1 MKGSLAEGVL
11 PGVLRDL
18 YVGRK
23 SGLLH
28 FLRDD
33 ERRSVRFRHGHIIN
47 ADTNVQRERL
57 GETLVRLGQL
67 TQQDLDRATEVVTRD
82 NKRLGAVLQ
91 ELGIMDLGRVEDAL
105 ALQVREL
112 LLIVMGWSEGEYAFE
127 EEDPHAAPQG
137 EITLKLS
144 TGEMILEA
152 VRRIE
157 DPDVVRYAMG
167 DIDRVLAPSGDP
179 LLRFQRIALSPT
191 DGFVLSRVDGTLS
204 AREIV
209 QMSPLDPAETQ
220 RSLFGLLCTGVI
232 EPVAGSSKPRPQPG
246 AGRPAV
252 KSPAAPPRA
261 IPPVEASALP
271 PTSRP
276 AAPWSS
282 GRMQP
287 LASDEPG
294 AGSPPSSSGPSLSPN
309 ATRPAGPA
317 ATLPASASFPADPAK
332 RKEVEERRREIEEA
346 YRLLKAKNHFELLE
360 VPRAS
365 NEAQIKDAYFR
376 LARRFHPDAHHDPS
390 LTDLRDK
397 LEAVFIRLGEAY
409 EVLRSP
415 KTRGNYEAS
424 LTRPASVP
432 GPAMPSAPQASAP
445 PVNHD
450 YEVSVATE
458 NVGRA
463 EKQMAE
469 AKYWDAIQLLEPAI
483 PLLTGKPKQR
493 ARLNLARCFAKNPN
507 WLRRA
512 EDLLQSVVQEDPKNA
527 DAYFELGLI
536 YKGGG
541 LKSRALS
548 VFRKAL
554 EIRPEHGGAQ
564 QELLGLG
571 SGKGDA
577 EPPPSG
583 GLLKKLF
590 RKQ

>member
-18 YVGRK
+18 YVGRR

-28 FLRDD
+28 FLRDG

-47 ADTNVQRERL
+47 ADTNVARERL

-67 TQQDLDRATEVVTRD
+67 SQQDLDRATEAVVRD
-82 NKRLGAVLQ
+82 KKRLGLVLE
-91 ELGIMDLGRVEDAL
+91 ELGIMNLGRVEDAL
-105 ALQVREL
+105 ALQVREV
-112 LLIVMGWSEGEYAFE
+112 LLIVMGWTEGEYAFD
-127 EEDPHAAPQG
+127 EEDPLTAPQG

-152 VRRIE
+152 VRRVE
-157 DPDVVRYAMG
+157 DPDVIRYALG

-204 AREIV
+204 AREII

-232 EPVAGSSKPRPQPG
+232 EAIVGSSKPRPKPGPDRPGVKVAVTSAATPPDAEAQP
-246 AGRPAV
+246 
-252 KSPAAPPRA
+252 
-261 IPPVEASALP
+261 LP

-282 GRMQP
+282 GRLQP

-294 AGSPPSSSGPSLSPN
+294 AGRPLSPSP
-309 ATRPAGPA
+309 TGGDPQQAGTAPA
-317 ATLPASASFPADPAK
+317 ASPTLPSDPGK
-332 RKEVEERRREIEEA
+332 RKEVEDRRREIEEA
-346 YRLLKAKNHFELLE
+346 YRLLKARNHFEVLE

-365 NEAQIKDAYFR
+365 NEAQIKDAYFK

-390 LTDLRDK
+390 LTDLREK

-409 EVLRSP
+409 EVLRNP

-424 LTRPASVP
+424 LPRPAS
-432 GPAMPSAPQASAP
+432 PAGSAVASPQAPTAAP
-445 PVNHD
+445 DRD
-450 YEVSVATE
+450 YELRWATE
-458 NVGRA
+458 SAGRA
-463 EKQMAE
+463 ERYIAE

-483 PLLTGKPKQR
+483 PLLEGRPKQR
-493 ARLNLARCFAKNPN
+493 ARVSLARCFAKNPN

-512 EDLLQSVVQEDPKNA
+512 EDLLQLVVQEDPKNA

-548 VFRKAL
+548 VLRKTL
-554 EIRPEHGGAQ
+554 EIRPEHEGAR
-564 QELLGLG
+564 QELLALDGG
-571 SGKGDA
+571 REDP
-577 EPPPSG
+577 EPPATG
-583 GLLKKLF
+583 GILKKWF
-590 RKQ
+590 GKQ

>member
-1 MKGSLAEGVL
+1 MA
-11 PGVLRDL
+11 
-18 YVGRK
+18 
-23 SGLLH
+23 
-28 FLRDD
+28 
-33 ERRSVRFRHGHIIN
+33 
-47 ADTNVQRERL
+47 
-57 GETLVRLGQL
+57 
-67 TQQDLDRATEVVTRD
+67 
-82 NKRLGAVLQ
+82 
-91 ELGIMDLGRVEDAL
+91 LGRVEDAL
-105 ALQVREL
+105 ALQVREV

-127 EEDPHAAPQG
+127 EEDPLTAPQG

-157 DPDVVRYAMG
+157 DPDVIRYALG

-179 LLRFQRIALSPT
+179 LLRFQRIALSPN

-204 AREIV
+204 AREII
-209 QMSPLDPAETQ
+209 QMSPLEPAETQ
-220 RSLFGLLCTGVI
+220 KSLFGLLCTGVI
-232 EPVAGSSKPRPQPG
+232 EPVPGSSKPRPQPG
-246 AGRPAV
+246 AGRAAARGQAAP
-252 KSPAAPPRA
+252 SPAT
-261 IPPVEASALP
+261 PPVEASALP

-276 AAPWSS
+276 PAPWSS

-294 AGSPPSSSGPSLSPN
+294 AASPPSGSGPPPLSPN
-309 ATRPAGPA
+309 AYTPAGPA
-317 ATLPASASFPADPAK
+317 ATLPASVILPADPAK
-332 RKEVEERRREIEEA
+332 RKQVEERRREIEEA
-346 YRLLKAKNHFELLE
+346 YQVLKAKNHFELLE

-376 LARRFHPDAHHDPS
+376 LARRFHPDAHHDPT

-409 EVLRSP
+409 EVLRHP

-424 LTRPASVP
+424 LPRPASGS
-432 GPAMPSAPQASAP
+432 GPAMPSEPQASSPAWDR
-445 PVNHD
+445 D
-450 YEVSVATE
+450 YEVRLAAE
-458 NVGRA
+458 NAVRA
-463 EKQMAE
+463 ERQIAE

-507 WLRRA
+507 WQRRA
-512 EDLLQSVVQEDPKNA
+512 EDLLQLVVQEDPKNA

-541 LKSRALS
+541 LRSRALS

-554 EIRPEHGGAQ
+554 EIRPEHEGAH

-571 SGKGDA
+571 PDKDDS
-577 EPPPSG
+577 EPPAGG
-583 GLLKKLF
+583 GLFKKLF
-590 RKQ
+590 GKQ

>member
-47 ADTNVQRERL
+47 ADTNVRRERL

-67 TQQDLDRATEVVTRD
+67 TQQDLDRATEVVIRD
-82 NKRLGAVLQ
+82 KKRLGAALQ

-105 ALQVREL
+105 ALQVREV

-157 DPDVVRYAMG
+157 DPDVVRYALG
-167 DIDRVLAPSGDP
+167 DIDRALAPSSDP

-246 AGRPAV
+246 AGRPAA
-252 KSPAAPPRA
+252 KSPAAPPPA
-261 IPPVEASALP
+261 VPPGETSALP

-294 AGSPPSSSGPSLSPN
+294 AGSPPYSSGPPLLSPN
-309 ATRPAGPA
+309 VTMPGPA
-317 ATLPASASFPADPAK
+317 AAAAAVFPADPAK
-332 RKEVEERRREIEEA
+332 RKQVEERRREIEDA
-346 YRLLKAKNHFELLE
+346 YRVLKAKNHFELLE

-424 LTRPASVP
+424 LPRPAS

-450 YEVSVATE
+450 YEVSVATD

-512 EDLLQSVVQEDPKNA
+512 EDLLQLVVQEDPKNA

-541 LKSRALS
+541 LRSRALS

-554 EIRPEHGGAQ
+554 EIRPEHEGAQ
-564 QELLGLG
+564 QELLSLDAE
-571 SGKGDA
+571 KGDA

>member
-1 MKGSLAEGVL
+1 MKGSLAEGIL
-11 PGVLRDL
+11 PGILRDL

-47 ADTNVQRERL
+47 ADTNVRRERL

-67 TQQDLDRATEVVTRD
+67 TQQDLDRATEVVIRD
-82 NKRLGAVLQ
+82 KKRLGAALQ

-105 ALQVREL
+105 ALQVREV

-157 DPDVVRYAMG
+157 DPDVVRYALG
-167 DIDRVLAPSGDP
+167 DIDRALAPSSDP

-191 DGFVLSRVDGTLS
+191 DGFVLSRVDGALS

-220 RSLFGLLCTGVI
+220 KSLFGLLCTGVI
-232 EPVAGSSKPRPQPG
+232 EPIAGSSKPRPQRG
-246 AGRPAV
+246 AGRPAA
-252 KSPAAPPRA
+252 KAPAAPP
-261 IPPVEASALP
+261 PVEAEALP

-294 AGSPPSSSGPSLSPN
+294 AGSPSSASGPAPRLPLSHN
-309 ATRPAGPA
+309 AFESAGPA
-317 ATLPASASFPADPAK
+317 AAPGAALPPNAAK
-332 RKEVEERRREIEEA
+332 RKQVEERRREIEDA
-346 YRLLKAKNHFELLE
+346 YQVLKAKNHFELLE

-376 LARRFHPDAHHDPS
+376 LARRFHPDAHHDPT
-390 LTDLRDK
+390 LTDLREK
-397 LEAVFIRLGEAY
+397 LEAVFIHLGEAY
-409 EVLRSP
+409 EVLRNP

-424 LTRPASVP
+424 LPRPTSTPGSTVP
-432 GPAMPSAPQASAP
+432 STPQASTP
-445 PVNHD
+445 PPDRD
-450 YEVSVATE
+450 YEVRLAAE
-458 NVGRA
+458 NAARA
-463 EKQMAE
+463 EKHMAE

-493 ARLNLARCFAKNPN
+493 ARLQLARCFTKNPN

-512 EDLLQSVVQEDPKNA
+512 EDLLQLVVQEDPKNA

-541 LKSRALS
+541 LKSRAQS

-554 EIRPEHGGAQ
+554 EIRPEHESAQ

-571 SGKGDA
+571 SDKGDS
-577 EPPPSG
+577 EPPAG
-583 GLLKKLF
+583 GGLF
-590 RKQ
+590 RKLFGKQ